1 MASGPPASPLPVVR
15 FEQAA
20 RSVSATTTSL
30 CIARE
35 RLRKWRF
42 RDGDTTCAIVPRFST
57 AAEAIIAFV
66 PTRHHDAAPVYSDRA
81 TGQVFADAASMV
93 NAYLARFAERG
104 GVPMQALDENGYTQ
118 ARKGS
123 ATIGLNVLDD
133 HGLLLLLAP
142 VMTVP
147 KTGREHFYR
156 RLLELSF
163 LSTADAAF
171 AIDAAKDEVF
181 VRALRRLS
189 GLDYEEFEDLLHTVG
204 RVADEWDDALK
215 REFREG

>member
-1 MASGPPASPLPVVR
+1 
-15 FEQAA
+15 
-20 RSVSATTTSL
+20 
-30 CIARE
+30 
-35 RLRKWRF
+35 
-42 RDGDTTCAIVPRFST
+42 
-57 AAEAIIAFV
+57 
-66 PTRHHDAAPVYSDRA
+66 VYADRT
-81 TGQVFADAASMV
+81 TGQVFADATAMV
-93 NAYLARFAERG
+93 NAYLERFAERG
-104 GVPMQALDENGYTQ
+104 GMPMQPLDEHGYTQ

-142 VMTVP
+142 VMPVP
-147 KTGREHFYR
+147 GAPGDNKREAFYR

-189 GLDYEEFEDLLHTVG
+189 GLDYEEFEDLLDTVG

-215 REFREG
+215 REFGKA

>member
-1 MASGPPASPLPVVR
+1 MS
-15 FEQAA
+15 
-20 RSVSATTTSL
+20 T
-30 CIARE
+30 
-35 RLRKWRF
+35 RK
-42 RDGDTTCAIVPRFST
+42 DD
-57 AAEAIIAFV
+57 EK
-66 PTRHHDAAPVYSDRA
+66 PTYADRT
-81 TGQVFADAASMV
+81 TGQVFPDAQTMV
-93 NAYLARFAERG
+93 NAYLARFSERSG
-104 GVPMQALDENGYTQ
+104 AQLRPLDENGYTQ
-118 ARKGS
+118 TRKGS

-142 VMTVP
+142 VIAVP
-147 KTGREHFYR
+147 KTGREVFYR

-189 GLDYEEFEDLLHTVG
+189 GLDYEEFEDLLDTVG

-215 REFREG
+215 REFGS